1 MKVKS
6 IFAIVSCF
14 IALAFASC
22 DDDLNSIGGTIQP
35 PADSIL
41 VSTDTLA
48 VKARTISMQDS
59 VYARTINGVLGKYE
73 DVVFGTTK
81 SDYLCQF
88 YFPEGGKF
96 QDNLLQIDSVQFVI
110 DFNTFSGDTL
120 APMGLSVY
128 EATKT
133 IPENFYTN
141 ADPTKYIGDNPIL
154 LASEAYTISGAK
166 KIRNSSSSAIIQ
178 REIIADLGIDFG
190 KRIYNGWKDKKFTD
204 NASFNNF
211 FKGAYVTTNF
221 GSGSLIRVLYTSVDI
236 YYKYNDVLGNY
247 NNTADTIRRA
257 TFSLTVTPE
266 VMQLNHIQNKNPE
279 ELFQEGTGATY
290 LKTPAGVY
298 TEVVFPIN
306 KIRENM
312 VIKGG
317 KSINTALFTLKG
329 YTEKESTAKYELSR
343 PTTLLLINKDS
354 VDSFFSQ
361 RKLYD
366 GKTTIVGTLGSNN
379 IYSFANISSLINA
392 YKDMNLAKD
401 PVFAVIPVEVA
412 YKTDANGTSYL
423 TGVFNYLQPATSII
437 RNDEKNMRLELVYS
451 KF

>member
-22 DDDLNSIGGTIQP
+22 NDDLNPIGGTIQP
-35 PADSIL
+35 PGDGISTA
-41 VSTDTLA
+41 TDTLA
-48 VKARTISMQDS
+48 IAARTISMQDS
-59 VYARTINGVLGKYE
+59 VYARTINGVLGQYE
-73 DVVFGTTK
+73 DDLFGTIK
-81 SDYLCQF
+81 ADYLCQF
-88 YFPEGGKF
+88 YFPKGGKF

-110 DFNTFSGDTL
+110 DFINYTGDTL

-128 EATKT
+128 EATKA

-141 ADPTKYIGDNPIL
+141 VDPTKYIGEKPTL
-154 LASEAYTISGAK
+154 LASEAYTISGT
-166 KIRNSSSSAIIQ
+166 KIISSSTKQ
-178 REIIADLGIDFG
+178 RAIIADLGIDFG

-204 NASFNNF
+204 DVTFNQF
-211 FKGAYVTTNF
+211 LKGAYVTTNF

-236 YYKYNDVLGNY
+236 YYKYNDVLGNH
-247 NNTADTIRRA
+247 NNTADTTRNA
-257 TFSLTVTPE
+257 LFSLSVTPE
-266 VMQLNHIQNKNPE
+266 VMQLNHIKNKNPE
-279 ELFQEGTGATY
+279 KLFEEGTGAAY

-306 KIRENM
+306 KIKQNM
-312 VIKGG
+312 ASKEF
-317 KSINTALFTLKG
+317 KTINTALFTLKG
-329 YTEKESTAKYELSR
+329 YTEKESSAKYELSR

-354 VDSFFSQ
+354 VESFFSQ

-366 GKTTIVGTLGSNN
+366 GKTTLVGTRGSNN
-379 IYSFANISSLINA
+379 IYSFGNIASLINT
-392 YKDMNLAKD
+392 YKNMNLDKD
-401 PVFAVIPVEVA
+401 PVFTIIPVEVST
-412 YKTDANGTSYL
+412 KTDSNGSSYL

>member
-6 IFAIVSCF
+6 IFAIVSCI
-14 IALAFASC
+14 IALALASC
-22 DDDLNSIGGTIQP
+22 DDDLNPIGGSIQP
-35 PADSIL
+35 PGDGIS
-41 VSTDTLA
+41 VSVDTLG
-48 VKARTISMQDS
+48 VQARTISMQDS
-59 VYARTINGVLGKYE
+59 VYARTINGVLGQYE
-73 DVVFGTTK
+73 DIIFGSTK

-110 DFNTFSGDTL
+110 DFNTFSGDSL

-141 ADPTKYIGDNPIL
+141 ADPTKYIGDKPIL

-166 KIRNSSSSAIIQ
+166 RLSSTSTQ
-178 REIIADLGIDFG
+178 REIVADLGIDFG
-190 KRIYNGWKDKKFTD
+190 KRIYNGWKNKVYND
-204 NASFNNF
+204 NASFNEF
-211 FKGAYVTTNF
+211 FKGTYVTTNF
-221 GSGSLIRVLYTSVDI
+221 GSGSLIRVLYTSIDI

-247 NNTADTIRRA
+247 NNTADTIRNA
-257 TFSLTVTPE
+257 IFSLSVTPE
-266 VMQLNHIQNKNPE
+266 VMQLNHIKNKNPE
-279 ELFQEGTGATY
+279 ALFTDSTATY

-312 VIKGG
+312 AKYDR
-317 KSINTALFTLKG
+317 KTINTALFTLKG
-329 YTEKESTAKYELSR
+329 YTERESTASYELSR
-343 PTTLLLINKDS
+343 PTTVLLINKDS
-354 VDSFFSQ
+354 VNSFFSQ

-366 GKTTIVGTLGSNN
+366 GKTSIIGSRGTNN
-379 IYSFANISSLINA
+379 IYNFANISSLINT
-392 YKDMNLAKD
+392 YKDMNLEKD
-401 PVFAVIPVEVA
+401 PVFAIIPVEVA

-437 RNDEKNMRLELVYS
+437 RNDPKNMRLELVYS

>member
-6 IFAIVSCF
+6 VFAIVSCF

-35 PADSIL
+35 PADSISIL
-41 VSTDTLA
+41 TDTLA
-48 VKARTISMQDS
+48 IKARTISMKDS
-59 VYARTINGVLGKYE
+59 VYARTINGVLGQYE
-73 DVVFGTTK
+73 DNLFGTIK

-96 QDNLLQIDSVQFVI
+96 QDNLIKIDSVQFAI
-110 DFNTFSGDTL
+110 DFNSYSGDTL

-141 ADPTKYIGDNPIL
+141 ADPTKYIGDNPTL

-166 KIRNSSSSAIIQ
+166 IVSKTTNQ
-178 REIIADLGIDFG
+178 REIIADLGIEFG

-204 NASFNNF
+204 NTSFNNF
-211 FKGAYVTTNF
+211 FKGTYVTTNF
-221 GSGSLIRVLYTSVDI
+221 GSGSLIRVLFTSIDI
-236 YYKYNDVLGNY
+236 YYKYNDVLGNHD
-247 NNTADTIRRA
+247 NTADTIRNA

-266 VMQLNHIQNKNPE
+266 VMQLNHIKNKNPD
-279 ELFQEGTGATY
+279 ELFVEGTGATY

-298 TEVVFPIN
+298 TEVTFPIN
-306 KIRENM
+306 QIRENM
-312 VIKGG
+312 SK
-317 KSINTALFTLKG
+317 KSFKTINTALFTLKG
-329 YTEKESTAKYELSR
+329 YTEKESTAKYELGR

-354 VDSFFSQ
+354 IDSFFSQ

-366 GKTTIVGTLGSNN
+366 GKTTVIGTRESNN
-379 IYSFANISSLINA
+379 IYNFANISTLINT
-392 YKDMNLAKD
+392 YKDMNLTKD
-401 PVFAVIPVEVA
+401 PIFAVIPVEVA

-423 TGVFNYLQPATSII
+423 TGVFNYMQPATSII
-437 RNDEKNMRLELVYS
+437 RSDEKNMRLSLIYS